1 MKTLLIY
8 DNSGRILLRQEGNY
22 ILPEGGIQYIEI
34 QIPSGKCLISIDM
47 DTHLP
52 IYENLPKNDIEI
64 LRDDIEQLKNDMADL
79 MFEVVSGGI

>member
-8 DNSGRILLRQEGNY
+8 DNLGRILLRQEGNY

-34 QIPSGKCLISIDM
+34 QIPSGKYPISIDM
-47 DTHLP
+47 NTHLP
-52 IYENLPKNDIEI
+52 IYEDLPKNEMEK
-64 LRDDIEQLKNDMADL
+64 LRDEIEQLKNDMADL